1 MTRTCTI
8 CTHAQRDE
16 IEAVLVNR
24 ASSYRD
30 IARQYS
36 TSKDAISRHVNTGHI
51 ADRLLK
57 VRVEED
63 VRGALDVT
71 RQLKAINS
79 VAAGILKEARDAGE
93 PGTALRAIDRIHRQL
108 ELQAKLL
115 GDLDER
121 PVINLHLHPEW
132 IELRAVIIGALDAYP
147 DARGSILRAIEGG
160 VNGRAS

>member
-1 MTRTCTI
+1 MSRTCTI

-16 IEAVLVNR
+16 IEAALVNR

-51 ADRLLK
+51 AERLLK
-57 VRVEED
+57 ARGEED

-79 VAAGILKEARDAGE
+79 VAAGILREARDAGD
-93 PGTALRAIDRIHRQL
+93 PGIALRAIDRIHRQL

-121 PVINLHLHPEW
+121 PVINLTLNPEYVEARTL
-132 IELRAVIIGALDAYP
+132 IVLALGPYPEAKDAVVRALES
-147 DARGSILRAIEGG
+147 GS
-160 VNGRAS
+160 NGSG